1 RLQQTWQ
8 VYGGQHTIDAFVVQ
22 NVHGLTR
29 LFLLFASGQ
38 RAPQRPSGRARWKL
52 VLPVFRHGTVHC
64 RL

>member
-1 RLQQTWQ
+1 M
-8 VYGGQHTIDAFVVQ
+8 
-22 NVHGLTR
+22 
-29 LFLLFASGQ
+29 FLLFASGQ